1 MNIQLLSSKYT
12 VRYLTLDDV
21 DIIYNLSAKNKLFY
35 KYHPPFVSRESI
47 LEDMDALPPG
57 KEAKDK
63 FYIGFFEKENL
74 AAVMDLILDY
84 PKEKVAFLGLFM
96 MEQEYQGKGVGTEI
110 IQECIRYL
118 GELGYS
124 KIRLAI
130 DKGNPQSEAF
140 WTKNG
145 FTKTG
150 EEYPNEVSVYLPME
164 VYSCRQ
170 IHLKNI

>member
-12 VRYLTLDDV
+12 VRYLTFDDV

-35 KYHPPFVSRESI
+35 KYHPPFVSRKSI

-63 FYIGFFEKENL
+63 FYIGFFDKENL

-96 MEQEYQGKGVGTEI
+96 KEQEYQGKGVGT
-110 IQECIRYL
+110 
-118 GELGYS
+118 
-124 KIRLAI
+124 
-130 DKGNPQSEAF
+130 
-140 WTKNG
+140 
-145 FTKTG
+145 
-150 EEYPNEVSVYLPME
+150 
-164 VYSCRQ
+164 
-170 IHLKNI
+170 

>member
-1 MNIQLLSSKYT
+1 MTIHSLSSKFT
-12 VRYLTLDDV
+12 VRYLTSDDV
-21 DIIYNLSAKNKLFY
+21 DIIYNLCAKNELFY

-47 LEDMDALPPG
+47 IEDMSALPPG
-57 KEAKDK
+57 KEMKDK
-63 FYIGFFEKENL
+63 FYIGFFEKEKL

-84 PKEKVAFLGLFM
+84 PKEKTAFIGFFM
-96 MEQEYQGKGVGTEI
+96 MQQEYQGKGIGTGI
-110 IQECIRYL
+110 IQECINCL
-118 GELGYS
+118 EKNGYS

-150 EEYPNEVSVYLPME
+150 EEYPNDISTYLPME
-164 VYSCRQ
+164 HNHCE
-170 IHLKNI
+170 

>member
-1 MNIQLLSSKYT
+1 MNIERLSSKFA
-12 VRYLTLDDV
+12 VRYLTSDDV

-35 KYHPPFVSRESI
+35 EYHPPFVSRESI

-63 FYIGFFEKENL
+63 FYIGFFEKEKL

-96 MEQEYQGKGVGTEI
+96 TEQDYQGQGIGTEI
-110 IQECIRYL
+110 IQECSEYL
-118 GELGYS
+118 TELGYS

-140 WTKNG
+140 WTKNS
-145 FTKTG
+145 FVKTG

-164 VYSCRQ
+164 RQ
-170 IHLKNI
+170 L